1 MCGANTDLQK
11 EETLEVINLAPPASS
26 LIESIRSIGYSFD
39 AAIADIVD
47 NSISA
52 GATQVLVNSKI
63 LDSRKPIFQII
74 DNGKGMTVS
83 GLRVA
88 MSLGGKGPGDTRGAE
103 DLGRFGLGLKT
114 ASFSQATTLTVISKT
129 DSEESLY
136 GIEWDLDEVVRSN
149 RWDAKQL
156 SSSECA
162 DILLTYE
169 VVLGKSGTL
178 VQWSNCDRI
187 VQDLDDIAQINEHIN
202 RLIDNLKKRLSLIF
216 HKYLERA
223 KVSIKINGLT
233 LKPMDPFAVKG
244 GENFSHSQSLFK
256 EERIVQGSKIQI
268 NGYLLPHIS
277 RMGGADR
284 ERQISID
291 AEHTASQ
298 GLYLYRLDRLIAYG
312 GWQQIVRKT
321 EANKLARLEICFG
334 NDADHL
340 WQLDIKKSTAVLPVA
355 LRSRLRDL
363 IRGISNRSSEVFM
376 RRVRMKKSHPNSVWE
391 RIFDKESTSISYQID
406 RTHPIIERLLDEL
419 EGKESLVE
427 DLLVFIQNTL
437 PVDFISNDLVAGD
450 GLVIRT
456 NQEILDQISELSEI
470 VSNAGLGFEVFKETI
485 IGCGMYKLNP
495 NDLEVLI
502 DKFKFKFK

>member
-1 MCGANTDLQK
+1 M
-11 EETLEVINLAPPASS
+11 EVINLSPPASS

-52 GATQVLVNSKI
+52 GGTEILINSRVLEYGGA
-63 LDSRKPIFQII
+63 IFQII
-74 DNGKGMTVS
+74 DNGRGMSVDE
-83 GLRVA
+83 LRIA
-88 MSLGGKGPGDTRGAE
+88 MSLGGKGPGIDRE
-103 DLGRFGLGLKT
+103 SDDLGRFGLGLKT
-114 ASFSQATTLTVISKT
+114 ASFSQAKTLTVISKV
-129 DSEESLY
+129 DEVGGLY
-136 GIEWDLDEVVRSN
+136 GIKWDLDQVIKSN
-149 RWDAKQL
+149 RWDASQL
-156 SSSECA
+156 SNLECLSFLKDSEVTLDRC
-162 DILLTYE
+162 
-169 VVLGKSGTL
+169 GTL

-187 VQDLDDIAQINEHIN
+187 VQDIDDVEQLNEHIN
-202 RLIDNLKKRLSLIF
+202 RLVDNLKKRFSLVF
-216 HKYLERA
+216 HKYLEKSKIVI
-223 KVSIKINGLT
+223 KVNDAA

-244 GENFSHSQSLFK
+244 GENFAHSQVLFT
-256 EERIVQGSKIQI
+256 EERVVQGSKIQI
-268 NGYLLPHIS
+268 KGYLLPHIS
-277 RMGGADR
+277 RMGGPDR
-284 ERQISID
+284 EKQISID

-321 EANKLARLEICFG
+321 EANKLARLEICFE

-340 WQLDIKKSTAVLPVA
+340 WQLDIKKSTAILPVA

-363 IRGISNRSSEVFM
+363 IRGISNRPSEVFM
-376 RRVRMKKSHPNSVWE
+376 RRGKMKKSNPNSVWE
-391 RIFDKESTSISYQID
+391 RIYDKESKSISYQID
-406 RTHPIIERLLDEL
+406 RSHPILERILDEFDD
-419 EGKESLVE
+419 KESLVE

-450 GLVIRT
+450 GLVVRT
-456 NQEILDQISELSEI
+456 NQEIADQISELSEI

-495 NDLEVLI
+495 HDLEVLI